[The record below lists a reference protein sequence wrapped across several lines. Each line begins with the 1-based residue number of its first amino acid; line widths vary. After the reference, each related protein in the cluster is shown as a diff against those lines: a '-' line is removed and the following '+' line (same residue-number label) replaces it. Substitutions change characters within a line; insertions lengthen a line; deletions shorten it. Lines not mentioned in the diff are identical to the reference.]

1 MSIHSILERITSLR
15 VRVLFLAVG
24 IFCILFP
31 TKFSELIPLIV
42 GLAMAA
48 AGIFAIA
55 ACKAG
60 WESKHPRPSTYGE
73 PIVLTLLGLVIFF
86 SQNSSLLVLGVVW
99 GLLGLSKGAREI
111 NAFIQRFSCKENF
124 LFPLILGILEIIFG
138 LILIYEPTEHISF
151 HVIILG
157 INMVLFSIKDPAPHK
172 KGVHEILQKV
182 L

>member
-1 MSIHSILERITSLR
+1 MSVRSVLEKIESLR
-15 VRVLFLAVG
+15 VRILLLAVG
-24 IFCILFP
+24 LFCILFP
-31 TKFSELIPLIV
+31 TKFSEFIPLIV
-42 GLAMAA
+42 GLAMAF
-48 AGIFAIA
+48 AGGFAIFANVFGKNTLQTI
-55 ACKAG
+55 
-60 WESKHPRPSTYGE
+60 PSTLGE
-73 PIVLTLLGLVIFF
+73 PIVLTLLGIVIFL

-99 GLLGLSKGAREI
+99 GLLGLTKGAREI
-111 NAFIQRFSCKENF
+111 NSFIQRFSCKENF